1 MSARDAQFWV
11 AVAIASCSGNS
22 SVCSSA
28 DDAGTTNAGTAVD
41 AVDATIP
48 AFPRSSLTAAS
59 RTSSFVMSL
68 RASALELRASMGGDG
83 AISSVGSTSSP
94 RSRRQSTV
102 WTLSSNSI
110 LNDIQELDFGLLID
124 GEAEEE
130 GEEEEEEPENAR
142 HTGALCPVTSPPP
155 PDGGIR
161 LPTRLHVHRLK
172 RPGSLSP
179 TRSST
184 TSTASPPPSTT
195 AAPPPPP
202 PPPPSTSAR
211 APLRHSSSSDFEIA
225 VDEIYE
231 NQRYQMVLGW
241 GSKGHLLPLDPAKF
255 VRVLRPQDASDALPG
270 TAGTRTD
277 WLDRRRRSL
286 SKAVIGSP
294 PRVTAAST
302 AAPAAVRYEH
312 SPTFPDVPLPD
323 APSPHQL
330 WEWISPWHLESP
342 VAGVDKAASPT
353 STSATMDTTADSDG
367 WCYATSFHQF
377 SGPSLDALAS
387 SPLSASPSVNSRG
400 RPKLYVRRRKWIRY
414 RRLRSI
420 TSSTSTLTRASSAF
434 DDTFLD
440 SMRGWLWKRGHVRKN
455 WKRRYFVLDKSVLRY
470 YTDESATRLKG
481 EVLLFHPSARV
492 HYVDVHFAADTA
504 FPSTTASTITP
515 PAPAPPPSSSTGA
528 DSYSASS
535 SASTSTSQASRRDLL
550 FAVQV
555 GPEYTL
561 LLQAERLADREHWM
575 YCIEDALLCR
585 DSYLQDPERT
595 QDVRESVARRRRFT
609 AHGGGLAWLRPPSST
624 ASTRPTDAEAQ
635 AAQHRLWRLLRA
647 CDALLESREM
657 QHEMATFVA
666 KYRQKY
672 GATAAG
678 ASSSSTSMRSRSRG
692 LSAALLTPARMC
704 GPDETSAWT
713 RSSSLDVEDRSSPQL
728 STRKTAGGGA
738 IPERTACVEDEDD
751 NDDDDAFSTVA
762 ALQDAR
768 SQLALKSYRFFLE
781 RMIEKV
787 MQRLRALRPSRWRSP
802 TRRSVATIITSPRS
816 ASSAES
822 STEDDNCRVDDSE
835 DDAAVTIGAGVDGD
849 GDGDSDGDAVDWELV
864 RRAVLFRLERHVFAP
879 LQSVIYA
886 LLEASVTPEDL
897 SLFEAN
903 RAFLAT
909 QPQAFFDIAASHA
922 SPSEW
927 RSARLLLDSVDDYSL
942 PSEKA
947 ALLVQVAQCIYETF
961 AREHPRNGS
970 GGSGGGGGST
980 ASTAGSKSTPSAAG
994 SGSMLMAADDYLPIF
1009 IFVLAR
1015 SRLRNVVV
1023 TRHVVSETMVSA
1035 LMIGETGYYATMLEA
1050 AVSFIASQETATATA
1065 TATSKSTP
1073 A

>member
-1 MSARDAQFWV
+1 MDPVRSTSSDDRDNEASAAPLSRSSFMSARDAQFWV

-28 DDAGTTNAGTAVD
+28 DEPGSSAGTAVD
-41 AVDATIP
+41 AGDP
-48 AFPRSSLTAAS
+48 LGSAFPRSSLSAAS
-59 RTSSFVMSL
+59 RTSSFVMSM
-68 RASALELRASMGGDG
+68 RASALELRASMGDG
-83 AISSVGSTSSP
+83 GSSSSP

-102 WTLSSNSI
+102 WTLSTNSI
-110 LNDIQELDFGLLID
+110 LNDVQELDFGLLID

-130 GEEEEEEPENAR
+130 DEDEEEEAAQDEKREVR
-142 HTGALCPVTSPPP
+142 CPVTSPPAP
-155 PDGGIR
+155 EGGIR
-161 LPTRLHVHRLK
+161 MPTMLHVHRLK

-179 TRSST
+179 TRLSST
-184 TSTASPPPSTT
+184 SPASPPLT
-195 AAPPPPP
+195 AAAVAPPSVAGRLPLPPPPAP
-202 PPPPSTSAR
+202 PLPPPSTSL
-211 APLRHSSSSDFEIA
+211 LRTSALHSSEFEIA

-255 VRVLRPQDASDALPG
+255 VRVLRDPADTFLG
-270 TAGTRTD
+270 TAATRTD

-286 SKAVIGSP
+286 SKAVAGSP
-294 PRVTAAST
+294 PRATAAS
-302 AAPAAVRYEH
+302 AAATPSASVRYEH
-312 SPTFPDVPLPD
+312 SATFPDVPLPD
-323 APSPHQL
+323 APSAHER

-342 VAGVDKAASPT
+342 AVASTADKAPSPT
-353 STSATMDTTADSDG
+353 STSAAIDAPTDPDG

-377 SGPSLDALAS
+377 SGPSPDALAS
-387 SPLSASPSVNSRG
+387 SPLSASPSINSRG

-414 RRLRSI
+414 RRLRS
-420 TSSTSTLTRASSAF
+420 TSSSSASSLARASSAF
-434 DDTFLD
+434 DDAFLD

-455 WKRRYFVLDKSVLRY
+455 WKRRYFVLEKSVLRY
-470 YTDESATRLKG
+470 YTDEGASRLKG
-481 EVLLFHPSARV
+481 EVLLFHPAARV

-504 FPSTTASTITP
+504 FPPPPPLPTAPSAASTP
-515 PAPAPPPSSSTGA
+515 
-528 DSYSASS
+528 S
-535 SASTSTSQASRRDLL
+535 SASASTASATSPGAGAASRRDLL

-561 LLQAERLADREHWM
+561 LLQAERLTDREHWM

-609 AHGGGLAWLRPPSST
+609 AHGGGLAWLRPPS
-624 ASTRPTDAEAQ
+624 AVPRPADAEAQ
-635 AAQHRLWRLLRA
+635 AAQHRLWRLLRT

-657 QHEMATFVA
+657 QHEIATFVA

-672 GATAAG
+672 GSAPVSATR
-678 ASSSSTSMRSRSRG
+678 TRSRG

-704 GPDETSAWT
+704 GPDETSART
-713 RSSSLDVEDRSSPQL
+713 RSSSLDVEDRSSPLL
-728 STRKTAGGGA
+728 STRKNAAMSGV
-738 IPERTACVEDEDD
+738 PEHTVCSEEESE
-751 NDDDDAFSTVA
+751 DDDDVFSTVA

-781 RMIEKV
+781 RMIDKV
-787 MQRLRALRPSRWRSP
+787 MHRLRAMRPSRWRSP
-802 TRRSVATIITSPRS
+802 PRASGVRAAAITSPRS
-816 ASSAES
+816 ASSVE
-822 STEDDNCRVDDSE
+822 STEDEDEDDSSRADSDDPE
-835 DDAAVTIGAGVDGD
+835 DDG
-849 GDGDSDGDAVDWELV
+849 VDWELV
-864 RRAVLFRLERHVFAP
+864 RRAVLFRLEQHVFVP
-879 LQSVIYA
+879 LQAVIYA

-903 RAFLAT
+903 RSFLAA
-909 QPQAFFDIAASHA
+909 QPQSYFDIAASHE
-922 SPSEW
+922 SPSQW

-947 ALLVQVAQCIYETF
+947 AMLVQVAQCIYETF
-961 AREHPRNGS
+961 AKEHPRGS
-970 GGSGGGGGST
+970 H
-980 ASTAGSKSTPSAAG
+980 APAGSQ
-994 SGSMLMAADDYLPIF
+994 LMAADDYLPIF
-1009 IFVLAR
+1009 LFVLTR

-1050 AVSFIASQETATATA
+1050 AVSFIASQEIARA
-1065 TATSKSTP
+1065 
-1073 A
+1073 